1 MIERIISDTFSSHF
15 FKGKALILQGPR
27 QVGKTTLIRQ
37 VLKGRDF
44 LFLDGDDPSVRN
56 ILVQAGSFELKQI
69 IGLPEETLPKE
80 KSKRIALFKTMAI
93 DPLFQNQGYGTAL
106 TDARLKGI
114 ESMGIKTVFAIAWKT
129 DQTINMFTILSKHG
143 FQEVATLKNYW
154 RADSLEKKYV
164 CPACG
169 GPPCTCDAVIF
180 KKTSTLS

>member
-1 MIERIISDTFSSHF
+1 MISPYTSLHQKSVMQIANLTLGEGYLSNQILFDFENSNALGFVALRNQEVVGFAF
-15 FKGKALILQGPR
+15 ALILSL
-27 QVGKTTLIRQ
+27 GK
-37 VLKGRDF
+37 
-44 LFLDGDDPSVRN
+44 
-56 ILVQAGSFELKQI
+56 LKQI